1 MVVSKGSFNF
11 YYCLFIK
18 ESNVVCGKH
27 VGSFLCQQENGKKDF
42 GKLIGW
48 KLCNW
53 VLKMAT
59 HKSIK
64 VENSRNYTRNLEFAQ
79 VVVF

>member
-1 MVVSKGSFNF
+1 MWGPSYANKKME
-11 YYCLFIK
+11 K
-18 ESNVVCGKH
+18 E
-27 VGSFLCQQENGKKDF
+27 DF

-48 KLCNW
+48 KFCDW

-79 VVVF
+79 VVVFQQQ